1 MGVFFIF
8 LASLLWALDTLIRY
22 PLIFGGLSATKLVF
36 AEHLILTLGLSP
48 VLYKMARSLKEISK
62 KDLIHF
68 GIIGGLGSALATLA
82 FTKAFSLLNPSL
94 VILLQKF
101 QPLIAILLAYK
112 VLGEPVKKEFL
123 GWAVL
128 CLFGGVLISFNDLNR
143 GIHLLMKG
151 QNLLEGPA
159 VLGYALTLT
168 AVFGWGASTVFGKEL
183 VNKGYKETEVMAGR
197 FFAGLL
203 FLIPALAGED
213 APFIRQGAIWS
224 KIFFMV
230 LISGFLGMGLYYQGL
245 KRIPARLCA
254 LAEMFFPFCAI
265 AVNWIFLDATLA
277 PLQLLGGLLLLIGS
291 TVLQLKRY

>member
-36 AEHLILTLGLSP
+36 AEHLILSLGLSP
-48 VLYKMARSLKEISK
+48 VLYTMARSIKEISK

-68 GIIGGLGSALATLA
+68 AIIGGLGSALATLA

-101 QPLIAILLAYK
+101 QPLIAIVLAYK
-112 VLGEPVKKEFL
+112 ILGEPIKREFL
-123 GWAVL
+123 GWALL
-128 CLFGGVLISFNDLNR
+128 CLIGGILISYNDLSR
-143 GIHLLMKG
+143 GIQLILKG
-151 QNLLEGPA
+151 QKLYDGTAL
-159 VLGYALTLT
+159 LGYGLALT

-183 VNKGYKETEVMAGR
+183 VNKGYKETQVMAGR

-213 APFIRQGAIWS
+213 NPFIRQGAVWS

-265 AVNWIFLDATLA
+265 GVNWIFLDATLA
-277 PLQLLGGLLLLIGS
+277 PLQLLGGLFLLIGS